1 MLRVLPLQGE
11 QLLVLFAA
19 QLLQDRGSPAAREL
33 PLEIGQ
39 RGRRLRVEEESQR
52 DDLAA
57 RFGVFPSHLHAC
69 DAIGTRRYRALG
81 VAGRRGEGV
90 RAVFQIR

>member
-1 MLRVLPLQGE
+1 VLRVLPLQGE

-33 PLEIGQ
+33 PLEI
-39 RGRRLRVEEESQR
+39 SQR

-57 RFGVFPSHLHAC
+57 RFGVFPSHLHTC